1 MNLPLIHS
9 TRRASARIVCLCLLG
24 LLLTVGGAIV
34 LRGNRTATVRPETTG
49 AQPALRGQQAID
61 YLKQQGVYD
70 SINQAMRAAR
80 YNIAWAARSPL
91 PGGGGA
97 YEAVNAE
104 QNLRA
109 YFTPEGVTV
118 TAHADGS
125 RWRTGLRLR
134 AIGRAGQMAAVGA
147 AEVGTEGRRAS
158 LKRNPAAQT
167 TPIEEWYEN
176 RADGLEQGFT
186 LAQRPAGNGAEV
198 RLELELTGNLT
209 ARLAGSGLDL
219 RAAGAH
225 LRYDGLKSWDATG
238 RTLPTRLELD
248 GRRVRLVVEDADAV
262 YPLTIDPTI
271 TQVKQLTASD
281 GAASDLFGFVVAVD
295 GDTIV
300 VGAFTDDVGANPDQG
315 SAYVF
320 SRNQGGAGIWGEVK
334 KLTAS
339 DGGANDQFGYS
350 VAVDGDTIV
359 VGAYVDNAPAA
370 AQGSAYVFSRNQG
383 GANNWGEV
391 KKLTA
396 SDGAGNDRF
405 GVAVSVDG
413 DTIVVGAFL
422 DTVGANSTQGS
433 AYVFSRNQGGAN
445 NWGEV
450 KKLTASDGAADDQFG
465 LTVGVDGDT
474 IVVGAHQ
481 DDVGANGNQGSAYV
495 FSRNQGGANN
505 WGEVKKLIASDG
517 AVEDRF
523 GEAVSVDGDTIVVGA
538 HQNDVGANGNQGSA
552 YVFSRNQ
559 GGANNWGEVKK
570 LIASD
575 GAVGDRFGWSVA
587 VDGDLIV
594 VGAIFDIVG
603 ANGDQGSA
611 YVFSRNQGG
620 VNNWGEVKKLTAS
633 DGAEFDYFG
642 YGVAVDGDT
651 IVVGAYLD
659 DVGANTDQGSAYI
672 FSGLDCNFTEQA
684 HPTASDGAADDN
696 FGYAVSVDGDTIV
709 VGAFMDDVGANTD
722 QGSAYVFSRNQGG
735 AGVWGEVKKL
745 TASDGATS
753 DNFGYAVSVDG
764 DTIVV

>member
-271 TQVKQLTASD
+271 TQV
-281 GAASDLFGFVVAVD
+281 
-295 GDTIV
+295 
-300 VGAFTDDVGANPDQG
+300 
-315 SAYVF
+315 
-320 SRNQGGAGIWGEVK
+320 
-334 KLTAS
+334 
-339 DGGANDQFGYS
+339 
-350 VAVDGDTIV
+350 
-359 VGAYVDNAPAA
+359 
-370 AQGSAYVFSRNQG
+370 
-383 GANNWGEV
+383 
-391 KKLTA
+391 
-396 SDGAGNDRF
+396 
-405 GVAVSVDG
+405 
-413 DTIVVGAFL
+413 
-422 DTVGANSTQGS
+422 
-433 AYVFSRNQGGAN
+433 
-445 NWGEV
+445 
-450 KKLTASDGAADDQFG
+450 
-465 LTVGVDGDT
+465 
-474 IVVGAHQ
+474 
-481 DDVGANGNQGSAYV
+481 
-495 FSRNQGGANN
+495 
-505 WGEVKKLIASDG
+505 
-517 AVEDRF
+517 
-523 GEAVSVDGDTIVVGA
+523 
-538 HQNDVGANGNQGSA
+538 
-552 YVFSRNQ
+552 
-559 GGANNWGEVKK
+559 
-570 LIASD
+570 
-575 GAVGDRFGWSVA
+575 
-587 VDGDLIV
+587 
-594 VGAIFDIVG
+594 
-603 ANGDQGSA
+603 
-611 YVFSRNQGG
+611 
-620 VNNWGEVKKLTAS
+620 
-633 DGAEFDYFG
+633 
-642 YGVAVDGDT
+642 
-651 IVVGAYLD
+651 
-659 DVGANTDQGSAYI
+659 
-672 FSGLDCNFTEQA
+672 
-684 HPTASDGAADDN
+684 
-696 FGYAVSVDGDTIV
+696 
-709 VGAFMDDVGANTD
+709 
-722 QGSAYVFSRNQGG
+722 
-735 AGVWGEVKKL
+735 
-745 TASDGATS
+745 
-753 DNFGYAVSVDG
+753 
-764 DTIVV
+764 